1 MIILFKIW
9 REKKKKNDNEFLK
22 FCPLIFHRLCVIL
35 LEFQKK

>member
-9 REKKKKNDNEFLK
+9 REKKKNDNELK
-22 FCPLIFHRLCVIL
+22 FCRLIFHRLCVIL